1 MGGFSTLQSS
11 NTPTLQSF
19 FLNMTTHAQQP
30 SKYSIFLFFA
40 SHKETGIAIVVVL
53 LAILI
58 TIRAPVFFTLEN
70 FRDIGMD
77 ISALIIVAIAQTIV
91 IITAGID
98 LSVESTLA
106 LCAMTVGTTV
116 RDHPGT
122 PTILLVLLGIGL
134 GALLGSVN
142 GILVTVGKVPPIIV
156 SLGTLSAY
164 RGLVFVVSKGSW
176 VAPQEVPDRVNRLA
190 WQRVF
195 GVPMLIVFALVIAVV
210 FAYFMKYTRTG
221 RQIYAIGSNLKAAQ
235 VSGFQVE
242 HTRFLVYVM
251 SGALSG
257 LAGVLWLARFSNA
270 QNNTALG
277 FLLLTVAAAVVGGT
291 SIYGGSGT
299 ILGTVLGA
307 LFIGILANGLTL
319 VHISEFWQQAVQGI
333 VILGAVISNAL
344 IARRLQQLMALRRI

>member
-1 MGGFSTLQSS
+1 
-11 NTPTLQSF
+11 
-19 FLNMTTHAQQP
+19 MTTHTQQS
-30 SKYSIFLFFA
+30 SKPSIFLFFA
-40 SHKETGIAIVVVL
+40 SHRESGIATVVVL

-58 TIRAPVFFTLEN
+58 TIRAPVFFTLGN

-77 ISALIIVAIAQTIV
+77 ISALIIVAIAQTMV

-106 LCAMTVGTTV
+106 LCAMTVGTTM
-116 RDHPGT
+116 RDHPDT

-142 GILVTVGKVPPIIV
+142 GTLVTVGKVPPIIV

-164 RGLVFVVSKGSW
+164 RGMVFVVSGGSW
-176 VAPQEVPDRVNRLA
+176 VDPHHITEGVKNLA
-190 WQRVF
+190 WGKVF
-195 GVPMLIVFALVIAVV
+195 GGIPMLILFAVLVAII

-221 RQIYAIGSNLKAAQ
+221 RRIYAIGSNLNAAQ
-235 VSGFQVE
+235 VSGFPVE
-242 HTRFLVYVM
+242 RTRFLVYVI

-257 LAGVLWLARFSNA
+257 FAGVLWLARFSNA

-344 IARRLQQLMALRRI
+344 IAKRLQRMMTLRRT

>member
-1 MGGFSTLQSS
+1 MRCDKNLRIYALRITFYT
-11 NTPTLQSF
+11 F
-19 FLNMTTHAQQP
+19 MTTHTQQP
-30 SKYSIFLFFA
+30 SKHSIFLFFA
-40 SHKETGIAIVVVL
+40 SHRESGIASVIIL
-53 LAILI
+53 LVIL
-58 TIRAPVFFTLEN
+58 TTLRAPVFFTLEN

-77 ISALIIVAIAQTIV
+77 ISALIIVAIAQTMV

-98 LSVESTLA
+98 LSVESVLA
-106 LCAMTVGTTV
+106 LCAMVVGTTA
-116 RDHPGT
+116 RDLPGT
-122 PTILLVLLGIGL
+122 PTILLVLLGIGC
-134 GALLGSVN
+134 GALLGSLN
-142 GILVTVGKVPPIIV
+142 GALITLGKVPPIIV
-156 SLGTLSAY
+156 TLGTLSAY
-164 RGLVFVVSKGSW
+164 RGLVFVVSRGSW
-176 VAPQEVPDRVNRLA
+176 VNPHEVPARVKNLA
-190 WQRVF
+190 WGRIF
-195 GVPMLIVFALVIAVV
+195 GGIPMLIVFAVLTAIV

-242 HTRFLVYVM
+242 RTQFLVYMM

-299 ILGTVLGA
+299 ILGTVLGS

-344 IARRLQQLMALRRI
+344 IARRLQKLMTLRRI

>member
-1 MGGFSTLQSS
+1 MTTPTQDTSS
-11 NTPTLQSF
+11 NRV
-19 FLNMTTHAQQP
+19 
-30 SKYSIFLFFA
+30 FLFFA
-40 SHKETGIAIVVVL
+40 SHRESGIASVIIL
-53 LAILI
+53 LVILI
-58 TIRAPVFFTLEN
+58 TLRAPVFFSLTN

-77 ISALIIVAIAQTIV
+77 ISALIIVAIAQTMV

-98 LSVESTLA
+98 LSVESVLA
-106 LCAMTVGTTV
+106 LSAMVVGTTA
-116 RDHPGT
+116 RDLPGT
-122 PTILLVLLGIGL
+122 PTILLILLGIGC
-134 GALLGSVN
+134 GALLGSLN
-142 GILVTVGKVPPIIV
+142 GALITLGKVPPIIV
-156 SLGTLSAY
+156 TLGTLSAY
-164 RGLVFVVSKGSW
+164 RGLVFVVSQGSW
-176 VAPQEVPDRVNRLA
+176 VNPSDVPERVKNLA
-190 WQRVF
+190 WGRVF
-195 GVPMLIVFALVIAVV
+195 AWGEIFEGIPMLIVFAVLTAIV

-221 RQIYAIGSNLKAAQ
+221 RQIYAIGSNLNAAQ
-235 VSGFQVE
+235 VAGFQVE
-242 HTRFLVYVM
+242 RTRFFVYVM

-257 LAGVLWLARFSNA
+257 FAGVLWLARYSNA

-344 IARRLQQLMALRRI
+344 IARRLQKLMALRKI

>member
-1 MGGFSTLQSS
+1 MTTSTQQSS
-11 NTPTLQSF
+11 K
-19 FLNMTTHAQQP
+19 HR
-30 SKYSIFLFFA
+30 IFLFFA
-40 SHKETGIAIVVVL
+40 SHRESGIAVIVVL

-58 TIRAPVFFTLEN
+58 TIRAPVFFTLTN

-77 ISALIIVAIAQTIV
+77 ISALIIVAIAQTMV

-106 LCAMTVGTTV
+106 LCAMAVGTTM
-116 RDHPGT
+116 RANPDT
-122 PTILLVLLGIGL
+122 PAILLVLLGIGL

-142 GILVTVGKVPPIIV
+142 GALVTLGKVPPIIV
-156 SLGTLSAY
+156 TLGTLSIY
-164 RGLVFVVSKGSW
+164 RGMVFVVSGGSW
-176 VAPQEVPDRVNRLA
+176 VNPHEVTEGVKNLA
-190 WQRVF
+190 WGRVF
-195 GVPMLIVFALVIAVV
+195 GGIPLGGENVFEGIPLLIIFALVTAVV
-210 FAYFMKYTRTG
+210 FSYFMKYTRTG
-221 RQIYAIGSNLKAAQ
+221 RQIYAIGSNLNAAQ
-235 VSGFQVE
+235 VAGFQVE
-242 HTRFLVYVM
+242 RTRFFVYVI

-277 FLLLTVAAAVVGGT
+277 FLLLTVAASVVGGT

-319 VHISEFWQQAVQGI
+319 VHISEFWQQAVQGL

-344 IARRLQQLMALRRI
+344 IARRLQKLMALRKI